1 MNPSVENTEELFS
14 EYINTRDI
22 ELRNKI
28 VRNNLFLAQGLSR
41 KFLGRGIEYDDLCQ
55 IASLALIKAV
65 ERFDPSFETKF
76 ITFATPTIIGEIKKY
91 FRDKVPI
98 IKLPRRLHEIKG
110 KIGEAKSE
118 LQSKNR
124 KTPSADDIAK
134 YLGITLEAVLEAME
148 ANLSTLPASIDAGA
162 LFDAE
167 SDFHETLG
175 ADDTNFSLF
184 ENKVLVNK
192 IMSELEDHE
201 KEFVEMRFYKEMT
214 QSKIASEMNV
224 SQMYISRFE
233 KKLFDKIRKVI
244 GI

>member
-1 MNPSVENTEELFS
+1 M
-14 EYINTRDI
+14 
-22 ELRNKI
+22 
-28 VRNNLFLAQGLSR
+28 
-41 KFLGRGIEYDDLCQ
+41 
-55 IASLALIKAV
+55 IKAV
-65 ERFDPSFETKF
+65 ERYDPVFETKF

-118 LQSKNR
+118 LQSKNG

-134 YLGITLEAVLEAME
+134 YLRITLESVLEAME
-148 ANLSTLPASIDAGA
+148 ANFNTMPTSIDSGV
-162 LFDAE
+162 LFNDE
-167 SDFHETLG
+167 SDFHEILG
-175 ADDTNFSLF
+175 SDDANFSMF
-184 ENKVLVNK
+184 ENKVLVGK

-214 QSKIASEMNV
+214 QSKIALEMNV

-233 KKLFDKIRKVI
+233 KKLISKIRKI
-244 GI
+244 IEN